1 MEFIKYEIKRGDTL
15 ESIALEYSLN
25 VTELTNF
32 HNLYCGTTNFIIGDK
47 LPIHLDT
54 IYVEQ
59 KIFEEAIIK
68 SGNIESLNFENATRY
83 RCEQLN
89 ISRINNEIITLSA
102 NTIYEFLVKKAKDTS
117 IFDVELTDSDFS
129 VEPAVYEPGLKF
141 AQKLDKLKLPITFNI
156 SDNGV
161 VKEIFN
167 HNEIEHRWRNFR
179 DNELQNAEIYQQL
192 NAQSPKQAEDI
203 IITGNKE
210 FLDQNNLSNMM
221 DKNLFFHLFTK
232 SFLGDQLKNY
242 QLQQFSQ
249 IFPNVDL
256 KTDAVRSIV
265 RENENLAT
273 YRLVG
278 TLNRENLSDEMLK
291 NMYDSIYKSSL
302 KFNYTAFDF
311 IYRINY
317 TIDKETG
324 LLQEGKA
331 SIAEKIKNN
340 FEVITEYNIKKV
352 EL

>member
-1 MEFIKYEIKRGDTL
+1 MKIIQYKIGSGENLRFIAAKFNTDT
-15 ESIALEYSLN
+15 ESLKK
-25 VTELTNF
+25 F
-32 HNLYCGTTNFIIGDK
+32 HNSRSGFSNMILTDN
-47 LPIHLDT
+47 LPLHLDT
-54 IYVEQ
+54 IYIEQ
-59 KIFEEAIIK
+59 KNFEEAIIK
-68 SGNIESLNFENATRY
+68 SGNMESLNFENAIRY

-117 IFDVELTDSDFS
+117 IFNVGLTDSDFS
-129 VEPAVYEPGLKF
+129 VEPAVYEPGLQF

-156 SDNGV
+156 SDDGFI
-161 VKEIFN
+161 KEIFN
-167 HNEIEHRWRNFR
+167 HNEIEHRWKNFR

-192 NAQSPKQAEDI
+192 HAQSPKQAEDI

-232 SFLGDQLKNY
+232 SFLGNQLKNY

-249 IFPNVDL
+249 IFPNVEL
-256 KTDAVRSIV
+256 KTDVVKSIV
-265 RENENLAT
+265 REDENLAT

-317 TIDKETG
+317 TVDKDTG

-340 FEVITEYNIKKV
+340 FEVITEYKIKQV